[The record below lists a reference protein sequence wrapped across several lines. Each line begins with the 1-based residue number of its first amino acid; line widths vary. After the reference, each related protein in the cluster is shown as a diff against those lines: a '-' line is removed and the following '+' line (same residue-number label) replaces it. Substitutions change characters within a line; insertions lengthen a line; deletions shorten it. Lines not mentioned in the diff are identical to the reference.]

1 MQPGRAFSEVSILPR
16 YSGTELIASTGP
28 TGLVAPGEAT
38 PNLHYKH
45 VPQDLL

>member
-1 MQPGRAFSEVSILPR
+1 MLPGHTFAKVSILPR
-16 YSGTELIASTGP
+16 YSDTELVASTGP